1 MHVSAVVSCYTD
13 VSYSFLISQ
22 GEFLIANFR
31 RFFLGFVWGFFFLNT
46 SLAAFKPSQNRRK
59 LW

>member
-31 RFFLGFVWGFFFLNT
+31 RFFLGFVWGFFFFEYFIG
-46 SLAAFKPSQNRRK
+46 SIQAFTEQT
-59 LW
+59 